1 MVRRPLDVA
10 RDVGR
15 PGAVLA
21 RMTTTL
27 RRHARVESRAGLRG
41 IVRRTAMMRRL
52 RDITRDAGGLGAVP
66 ARMLTMPHCHVM
78 VRPLHDEI

>member
-1 MVRRPLDVA
+1 MHLPLDVA
-10 RDVGR
+10 QDASYL
-15 PGAVLA
+15 GAVPTW
-21 RMTTTL
+21 MTTTL
-27 RRHARVESRAGLRG
+27 RRHASIESRAGLHG
-41 IVRRTAMMRRL
+41 IVTRTAMMRRL